1 MDVKRRGKIARLPQS
16 IRHEVSIRLDDGDPI
31 VDILAW
37 LNPLPEVQA
46 VLAEHFAGE
55 PVTAKNLSQWQK
67 GGHQDWLQWQDELA
81 AADRLRD
88 TTAELRD
95 RTPGAQILEHLAAWL
110 TVQLAGLLD
119 QPAPDD
125 PAEEFALLNAATQ
138 ALTQLQRGDATR
150 DRLAR
155 QRAEFEKTLPADL
168 EEQFLKYA
176 LRPEIKE
183 QFCGPPLTDEE
194 RDYHFHAALWTDYV
208 YERDIDKMV
217 HVSQASELIR
227 REYAAYHDLPWDGEP
242 APELTEADYRKIFG
256 LSPDEPF
263 PTEENTACETPPTP
277 PASPP
282 PPTTATPNPPAGEKE
297 DPSDLLFV
305 VEGRPPRPWKELSI
319 WEQDLLWAMSQP
331 PEPNE
336 IELPDL
342 ESIAPLSCP
351 RPEPQVDE
359 PVEKAVGEPVEKV
372 VGEPVEKV
380 VGELVE
386 PSPARSS
393 AFMRSDSSPDSAVRE
408 PVERPPR

>member
-1 MDVKRRGKIARLPQS
+1 MDVKRRSKIARLPHR
-16 IRHEVSIRLDDGDPI
+16 IRHELSVRLDDGDPFAE
-31 VDILAW
+31 ILAW

-55 PVTAKNLSQWQK
+55 PIKQQNLSHWKQ

-81 AADRLRD
+81 AAEQLRD

-95 RTPGAQILEHLAAWL
+95 RTPGAQILENLAAWL
-110 TVQLAGLLD
+110 TVQITGILA

-125 PAEEFALLNAATQ
+125 PAEEFVLLTAATQ
-138 ALTQLQRGDATR
+138 ALTQLQQGDATR

-168 EEQFLKYA
+168 EEQFLNYA
-176 LRPEIKE
+176 GHPEIKE

-242 APELTEADYRKIFG
+242 APDLTEADYRRIFG

-263 PTEENTACETPPTP
+263 PTEENTAGETSPTP
-277 PASPP
+277 PAAPP
-282 PPTTATPNPPAGEKE
+282 PETSSSPNPPASENE
-297 DPSDLLFV
+297 DPSESLFV

-331 PEPNE
+331 PDPDEKEP
-336 IELPDL
+336 PDL
-342 ESIAPLSCP
+342 ESIAPLLNTHNE
-351 RPEPQVDE
+351 PE
-359 PVEKAVGEPVEKV
+359 VGEPVE
-372 VGEPVEKV
+372 P
-380 VGELVE
+380 
-386 PSPARSS
+386 PPDNPAAFPAGSS
-393 AFMRSDSSPDSAVRE
+393 ALMRSGSPPKPEVRE
-408 PVERPPR
+408 PVERPPRQQRPHEKEE

>member
-1 MDVKRRGKIARLPQS
+1 MDVKRRGKIARLPQR
-16 IRHEVSIRLDDGDPI
+16 IRHELSIRLDDGDPI
-31 VDILAW
+31 VEILAW

-55 PVTAKNLSQWQK
+55 PVTTKNLSQWQK
-67 GGHQDWLQWQDELA
+67 GGHQDWLQWQEELA
-81 AADRLRD
+81 AAEQLRD
-88 TTAELRD
+88 TTAELLD
-95 RTPGAQILEHLAAWL
+95 RTPGTQILENLAAWL
-110 TVQLAGLLD
+110 TVQLAGILN

-125 PAEEFALLNAATQ
+125 PAEEFALLTAATE

-150 DRLAR
+150 DRLTR

-176 LRPEIKE
+176 RRPEIKE

-242 APELTEADYRKIFG
+242 APELTEADYRRIFG

-263 PTEENTACETPPTP
+263 PTEENTACE
-277 PASPP
+277 PP
-282 PPTTATPNPPAGEKE
+282 PIPPNPPPSEPLAPDPAEGENVDQSE
-297 DPSDLLFV
+297 LLFV

-319 WEQDLLWAMSQP
+319 CEQDRVWALSQP
-331 PEPNE
+331 LDPKETDP
-336 IELPDL
+336 PDL
-342 ESIAPLSCP
+342 ESL
-351 RPEPQVDE
+351 EN
-359 PVEKAVGEPVEKV
+359 V
-372 VGEPVEKV
+372 VGEPVEPV
-380 VGELVE
+380 RQR
-386 PSPARSS
+386 SPH
-393 AFMRSDSSPDSAVRE
+393 E
-408 PVERPPR
+408 KEE

>member
-1 MDVKRRGKIARLPQS
+1 MDVKRRGKIARLPQR
-16 IRHEVSIRLDDGDPI
+16 IRHELSIRLDDGDTCAE
-31 VDILAW
+31 ILAW
-37 LNPLPEVQA
+37 LNPLPEVKA
-46 VLAEHFAGE
+46 VLAEDFAGE
-55 PVTAKNLSQWQK
+55 PISQQNLSQWKQ
-67 GGHQDWLQWQDELA
+67 GGHQDWLEWQDELA
-81 AADRLRD
+81 AADSLRD

-95 RTPGAQILEHLAAWL
+95 RTPGAQILENLAAWL
-110 TVQLAGLLD
+110 TVQLAGILE

-138 ALTQLQRGDATR
+138 ALSQLQRGDATS

-176 LRPEIKE
+176 RRPEIKE

-263 PTEENTACETPPTP
+263 PTEENTAGEPP
-277 PASPP
+277 
-282 PPTTATPNPPAGEKE
+282 PNPPAPLPETIISANPPADE
-297 DPSDLLFV
+297 NADLSELLFV
-305 VEGRPPRPWKELSI
+305 VEGRPPRPWKDLTI

-331 PEPNE
+331 PDPNE
-336 IELPDL
+336 KEPPDL
-342 ESIAPLSCP
+342 ESIDPLADAAIERARLASLESKA
-351 RPEPQVDE
+351 RE
-359 PVEKAVGEPVEKV
+359 PVERE
-372 VGEPVEKV
+372 
-380 VGELVE
+380 
-386 PSPARSS
+386 
-393 AFMRSDSSPDSAVRE
+393 VRE
-408 PVERPPR
+408 PVERPRQRRNYEKAE